1 MCGIVG
7 YIGKENGQKYVLNG
21 LEKLEYRGY
30 DSSGIATIFKGKINV
45 KKKKGRIQV
54 LKDEL
59 NKSQL
64 LGNIAIGHTRWAT
77 HGEPSDINAHPHVDE
92 SGEFAVVHN
101 GIIENYSSLKNM
113 LKDEGYNFISSTDT
127 EVIVNLLLYCKK
139 GSLIETVYEMKK
151 HLKGSYVLGIISKN
165 DPEKLIAVR
174 NEGALIIGKGKGE
187 NFIASDIAAI
197 LEYTKD
203 IYFIENGEIVE
214 LTKDEINIFDEKKN
228 KVKRDITHIDWD
240 IQAADKN
247 GYPHFMLKEI
257 FEQPEAVANTVKR
270 RLNENEMVNISDK
283 DITCEYLQNINK
295 IYIVACGTAYNAGCI
310 GKHAIEKLAKIPVYT
325 DIASE
330 FRYNPPFIDD
340 KTLVIIVSQSGETA
354 DTLAAL
360 RHAKQMGAKIFS
372 ITNVVGSSIARESDY
387 VFYTWAGPEIAVAST
402 KAYVTQLVAF
412 YLIAMDF
419 GYKNKNLYEN
429 EYRKLLKE
437 LLNLPDKIKKIL
449 EQKEKIKNISNKI
462 KDSKAVFYLGR
473 GIDYKSVMEA
483 ALKLKEISYI
493 FTEAFAAGELKHGTI
508 ALIEQ
513 NIPVISIVTQENL
526 IDKMFSN
533 IQEVKA
539 RGAYTISILAQNYT
553 SICSI
558 SDDII
563 FIPDTFNLFMPIL
576 SVVPTQLIAY
586 YTSVLNG
593 NDVDK
598 PRNLAKSVT
607 VE

>member
-7 YIGKENGQKYVLNG
+7 YIGNKNATQFVLNG

-30 DSSGIATIFKGKINV
+30 DSSGIATIYNGKINV

-54 LKDEL
+54 LKNEL
-59 NKSQL
+59 SKSQL

-92 SGEFAVVHN
+92 KGEFAVVHN
-101 GIIENYSSLKNM
+101 GIIENYTDLKEM
-113 LKDEGYNFISSTDT
+113 LEKKGYHFISCTDT
-127 EVIVNLLLYCKK
+127 EVIVHLLSYYKK
-139 GSLIETVYEMKK
+139 DSLLETVYEIKK
-151 HLKGSYVLGIISKN
+151 HLKGAYVLGIISKN
-165 DPEKLIAVR
+165 DPDTLIAVR
-174 NEGALIIGKGKGE
+174 NEGALIVGKGYEE
-187 NFIASDIAAI
+187 NFISSDISAI
-197 LEYTKD
+197 LEHTKD
-203 IYFIENGEIVE
+203 VYFIENGEIVV
-214 LTKDEINIFDEKKN
+214 LTKDNISIFNENLCEI
-228 KVKRDITHIDWD
+228 KRELCHLDLDV
-240 IQAADKN
+240 QAANKN

-257 FEQPEAVANTVKR
+257 FEQPQAVENTIKR
-270 RLNENEMVNISDK
+270 KLNEQGTVDISNIQISK
-283 DITCEYLQNINK
+283 EYLKNINK

-310 GKHAIEKLAKIPVYT
+310 GKYAVEKLAKIPVYT
-325 DIASE
+325 EIASE
-330 FRYNPPFIDD
+330 FRYNCQFIDE

-360 RHAKQMGAKIFS
+360 RQAKQMGAKIFS

-402 KAYVTQLVAF
+402 KAYITQLVAM

-419 GYKNKNLYEN
+419 GYKNENLDIK
-429 EYRKLLKE
+429 EYKE
-437 LLNLPDKIKKIL
+437 LLNELLTLPSKIEKILSEKDKFKKIT
-449 EQKEKIKNISNKI
+449 NRI

-473 GIDYKSVMEA
+473 GIDYMSAMEA

-508 ALIEQ
+508 ALIEKD
-513 NIPVISIVTQENL
+513 IPVITIATQENL
-526 IDKMFSN
+526 VDKIFSN

-539 RGAYTISILAQNYT
+539 RKADTISIIKENYT
-553 SICSI
+553 NIYNI
-558 SDDII
+558 SDEVII
-563 FIPDTFNLFMPIL
+563 IPDTIDLFMPIL
-576 SVVPTQLIAY
+576 SIIPTQLMAY
-586 YTSVLNG
+586 YASILNG